1 MANPAPAPNA
11 LRFALF
17 EIDLQTG
24 ELRKSGAKLKL
35 QEQPLQVLIALLQRP
50 GEVVTR
56 EELRKKLWDADTFVD
71 FEHSLGTAIS
81 KIREALGDSAENPRF
96 IETLPRRG
104 YRFIA
109 PVEGMDGTAVSQQ
122 RPPAVI
128 AAPTGRSRKTRNW
141 FAAFA
146 AASAIFVLLAGLYI
160 YRGWRSSHAAS
171 SDQLPR
177 SLAVLPLV
185 NLSRDPDQEYFADG
199 MTDQLITDL
208 AQIRALRVISRTS
221 AMQYKDPHKSLGQIA
236 QDLNVEAIIEGTVL
250 RSGDKIRITAQLI
263 QVPTEKHLWARSYE
277 EDLRDVVALQ
287 DRVARDI
294 AAQIR
299 IELTPQDQARLGGS
313 RQVDP
318 QAYEAYLKGRYYWD
332 KMSIDGFNEG
342 LKYFQESVTRDPN
355 YALAYA
361 GLSDSYQEL
370 SIWGALPPLEA
381 SPKSEA
387 AAQKALSID
396 DSLAQAHAALGNA
409 NFLYDWKWTD
419 AEREFKRALDLDPNY
434 ATAHIEYAVYLS
446 AMGRQAEAL
455 AEARQAHL
463 LDPVSQTTNS
473 LEGLVYF
480 LGRRFDDA
488 IGQLQNTIALYPD
501 TAINHDMLAA
511 CYEQRKMYRE
521 AMDEYLKADAIGGLS
536 NHRLASLRQAFAASG
551 FKGYLQEE
559 VKSETVESQRLHPY
573 ASANLHARLGQR
585 DLAFHW
591 LEKAYLARSH
601 DIAFIKVHPELDN
614 VRTDPR
620 FQDLMR
626 RVGFPR

>member
-1 MANPAPAPNA
+1 MENPGPSPKAM
-11 LRFALF
+11 RFGVF
-17 EIDLQTG
+17 EIDLQAG
-24 ELRKSGAKLKL
+24 ELRKSGVKLKL
-35 QEQPLQVLIALLQRP
+35 QDQPFQVLMSLLEKP
-50 GEVVTR
+50 GTVVTR
-56 EELRKKLWDADTFVD
+56 EELRKKLWDTDTFVD
-71 FEHSLGTAIS
+71 FEHSLGTAIN
-81 KIREALGDSAENPRF
+81 KIREALGDSADNPRF

-109 PVEGMDGTAVSQQ
+109 PVEGIDGTAASRQ
-122 RPPAVI
+122 RAPARI
-128 AAPTGRSRKTRNW
+128 ETATGRSRQTSSLL
-141 FAAFA
+141 AGLATV
-146 AASAIFVLLAGLYI
+146 SAILVLLGGLYI
-160 YRGWRSSHAAS
+160 YRGWRSSHTAS
-171 SDQLPR
+171 SDLLPR

-221 AMQYKDPHKSLGQIA
+221 AMQYKDAHKSLGQIA
-236 QDLNVEAIIEGTVL
+236 RDLNVEAIIEGTVL
-250 RSGDKIRITAQLI
+250 RSGDKVRITAQLI
-263 QVPTEKHLWARSYE
+263 QVPTERHLWARSYE

-299 IELTPQDQARLGGS
+299 IELTPQDQARLGS
-313 RQVDP
+313 RLVDP
-318 QAYEAYLKGRYYWD
+318 QAYETYLKGRYYWD
-332 KMSIDGFNEG
+332 KMSIDGFNKG

-387 AAQKALSID
+387 AARKALSID
-396 DSLAQAHAALGNA
+396 DGLAQAHASLGNA
-409 NFLYDWKWTD
+409 SFLYDWKWTD
-419 AEREFKRALDLDPNY
+419 AEHEFKRALELDPHY

-446 AMGRQAEAL
+446 AMGRQDEAV
-455 AEARQAHL
+455 AEARQAHT

-480 LGRRFDDA
+480 VGRRFDEA
-488 IGQLQNTIALYPD
+488 IRQLQNTIALYPD

-511 CYEQRKMYRE
+511 CYEQKGMYRE
-521 AMDEYLKADAIGGLS
+521 AMDEYLKADTIGGFS
-536 NHRLASLRQAFAASG
+536 SHRLASLRQAFATSG

-559 VKSETVESQRLHPY
+559 LKSETAESQRLHPY
-573 ASANLHARLGQR
+573 ASARLYARLGQR

-614 VRTDPR
+614 VRTDSR

-626 RVGFPR
+626 RVGFPL